1 VLRWNITFTELTSHI
16 KTWKTE
22 KINKPKKTKNLK
34 HVYKNLGFFPALG
47 AIGYISITH
56 SHSFT
61 HWLKYLSYLLTYIH
75 ISAVADGSTALTCRL
90 QVKVWAVSDQ
100 RQSRG
105 DRKRQI
111 REQRQQMDGPEVG
124 VDAHSKS
131 LVQTLSGVDQV
142 ERRRN
147 ASAAG
152 VYVDTR
158 NKRHLVGWFIYRH
171 WPLHWTR
178 LIIQPGPST

>member
-1 VLRWNITFTELTSHI
+1 LATYQSLT
-16 KTWKTE
+16 
-22 KINKPKKTKNLK
+22 
-34 HVYKNLGFFPALG
+34 V
-47 AIGYISITH
+47 TH
-56 SHSFT
+56 SLTDLST
-61 HWLKYLSYLLTYIH
+61 YLTYLLTYLH

-90 QVKVWAVSDQ
+90 QVKVRAVSDQ

-152 VYVDTR
+152 VYVHTR

-171 WPLHWTR
+171 
-178 LIIQPGPST
+178 